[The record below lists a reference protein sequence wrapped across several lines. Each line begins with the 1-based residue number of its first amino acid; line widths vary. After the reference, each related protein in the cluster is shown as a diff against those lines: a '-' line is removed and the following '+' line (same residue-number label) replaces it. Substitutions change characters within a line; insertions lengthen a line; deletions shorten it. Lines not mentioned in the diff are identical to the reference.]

1 MGYASVNS
9 SRRQDSQ
16 LGLWEGFTLDFSPS
30 PGSPLVLHATNRS
43 TMRYRIQLATIVFA
57 MSLHLTASAQMIV
70 AHRGASYDAPEN
82 TMSAFN
88 LAWKLGADGVEGDF
102 YVTQDEQIVCIH
114 DKDTKRTG
122 GKNLSVANSTLAQLR
137 ELEYGKW
144 KAESFAGEP
153 LPTFADVLKSIP
165 PDKKFIIELKTGPEI
180 VPYLKAEL
188 AKYDH
193 DKERLLIIA
202 FNADTV
208 AECKRSLADI
218 KVHWLT
224 GYKQDKVTGAWAP
237 TLATVQKT
245 LKASGADGL
254 GTQGNRQVV
263 TEDFM
268 AQLKAG
274 GLKEFH
280 VWTVDD
286 PSDAKY
292 FQKLGAMGI
301 TTNRPDVI
309 REALK

>member
-1 MGYASVNS
+1 MK
-9 SRRQDSQ
+9 
-16 LGLWEGFTLDFSPS
+16 
-30 PGSPLVLHATNRS
+30 
-43 TMRYRIQLATIVFA
+43 YRIHLAAIA
-57 MSLHLTASAQMIV
+57 LWMCLYLTASAQMIV

-102 YVTQDEQIVCIH
+102 YVTKDEQIVCIH

-122 GKNLSVANSTLAQLR
+122 GKNLAVVNATLEQLR

-144 KAESFAGEP
+144 KAASFAGEP
-153 LPTFADVLKSIP
+153 LPTFADVLTSIP
-165 PDKKFIIELKTGPEI
+165 ADKKFIIELKTGPEI
-180 VPYLKAEL
+180 VPHLKAEL
-188 AKYDH
+188 TKYKAD
-193 DKERLLIIA
+193 EQRLLIIA

-208 AECKRSLADI
+208 AECKRSLPNI

-224 GYKQDKVTGAWAP
+224 GYKQDKSTGEWSP
-237 TLATVQKT
+237 TLEAVQKT

-254 GTQGNRQVV
+254 GTQGNREIV
-263 TEDFM
+263 TEEFI

-301 TTNRPDVI
+301 TTNRPDLI
-309 REALK
+309 HESLKK